1 MVHFSECSTV
11 AANCNTE
18 TQIEMRDRTVEHFP
32 GASWSTTPQR
42 NTPTSATRSAST
54 SGKNC
59 QTQAR
64 FCLTRVSHGVQK
76 PQFSLMIL
84 TRIIFCF
91 SPQVTRNHYPCR
103 GSPFLHR
110 HPSLPSPFA
119 TPQTRSEQTY
129 FSGASREISFS
140 NIICF
145 YRPRVATDGLEVT
158 LSKPKPSENRNPK
171 GPLLTNN
178 LKK

>member
-1 MVHFSECSTV
+1 MLCWLIMMSAIFAERLSGLVWLV
-11 AANCNTE
+11 
-18 TQIEMRDRTVEHFP
+18 DRF
-32 GASWSTTPQR
+32 TTK
-42 NTPTSATRSAST
+42 TLSAGGGGGTRPSS
-54 SGKNC
+54 
-59 QTQAR
+59 
-64 FCLTRVSHGVQK
+64 
-76 PQFSLMIL
+76 IL

-178 LKK
+178 LKKWYIRASKERCLE